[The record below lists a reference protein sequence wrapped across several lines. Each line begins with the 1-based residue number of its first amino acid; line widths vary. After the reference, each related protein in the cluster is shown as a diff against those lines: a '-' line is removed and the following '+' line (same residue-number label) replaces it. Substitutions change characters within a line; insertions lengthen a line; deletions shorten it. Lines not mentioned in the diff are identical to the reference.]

1 MMGRKHLKKLNWS
14 GWTEREVNHLDLYL
28 EKESDVLLLIFAFI
42 DRVFRLRPAAEPRN
56 VTCAGHAN
64 TLKGEKDMKISDKSQ
79 EGQLTGTSKLNPRVS
94 TARGI

>member
-1 MMGRKHLKKLNWS
+1 MG
-14 GWTEREVNHLDLYL
+14 
-28 EKESDVLLLIFAFI
+28 
-42 DRVFRLRPAAEPRN
+42 
-56 VTCAGHAN
+56 CAGHAT